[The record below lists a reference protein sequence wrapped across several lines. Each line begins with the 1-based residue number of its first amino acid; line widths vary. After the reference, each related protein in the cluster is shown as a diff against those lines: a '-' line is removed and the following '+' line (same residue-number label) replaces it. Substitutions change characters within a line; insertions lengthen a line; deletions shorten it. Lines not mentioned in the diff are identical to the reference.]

1 MYDFL
6 SHFYRRGTRPFRS
19 LTALPEAQAISIMKS
34 LYIEGSVVWER
45 FEDPAGYLAF
55 RKQVE
60 INIRKEFIAKGG
72 RPKDSCPIYLVV
84 GKPKWFSDVADP
96 ASLATIEEIEV
107 PLKLLDP
114 CQLSF
119 TYPDSM
125 VSAAIAEEKNPEVY
139 EPNYHG
145 KVFTLDGIIEI
156 VAQKGMPDEGW
167 HTKAPKHLAHYIEA
181 QFWDHAVLEEFY
193 RQRQRAWPFQG

>member
-60 INIRKEFIAKGG
+60 HNIRKEFIAKGG

-96 ASLATIEEIEV
+96 ASLATTEEIEV

-114 CQLSF
+114 SQLSF

-125 VSAAIAEEKNPEVY
+125 VSAAIAEEKDPEVY

-145 KVFTLDGIIEI
+145 KVFTLDEIVEI

-167 HTKAPKHLAHYIEA
+167 LTSAPKHLAHYIEA
-181 QFWDHAVLEEFY
+181 QYWDHTVLEAFY
-193 RQRQRAWPFQG
+193 RQVQKA